1 MTKVTFLANKGSPH
15 QRARPFVYVE
25 FGDDETMKVGL
36 EKNEEKMG
44 EGTVSVQIAT
54 DREERADRGVRG
66 GFRRGRGG
74 GYAARGFA
82 AAGLTRGSRPHTNGE
97 ARESAAA

>member
-1 MTKVTFLANKGSPH
+1 
-15 QRARPFVYVE
+15 
-25 FGDDETMKVGL
+25 
-36 EKNEEKMG
+36 MG

-66 GFRRGRGG
+66 GPRGRGRG
-74 GYAARGFA
+74 FAARNFA
-82 AAGLTRGSRPHTNGE
+82 AAGLTRGTPRANGE